1 MKRRTALL
9 GGAVAAAAVAGGIA
23 GRAVLRRRG
32 TPAADAYDELP
43 PEDLGPVRAADGTE
57 LCLRAAGDRASP
69 VLLFVH
75 GFSLDMTVWH
85 PQWTVLRDRFR
96 CVLLDLRA
104 HGRSGPAADLSLGA
118 MAGDVASALEAAAPG
133 RRAVVV
139 GHSMGAMA
147 SLALAAAR
155 PELFGPRIAGLVL
168 VGAAAGDLVR
178 GAVGGLAEILRPGRS
193 LAEALRRVDGLR
205 RHLVASRADVGALL
219 ARLTQFGPHAP
230 RAAVE
235 HVVALAARAPSTVWT
250 NGLASLVG
258 ADLRNALA
266 HVRVPV
272 LVVVG
277 DHDRVTPRAAAEAL
291 VRALP
296 RAELAVL
303 EGAGHV
309 PMLERPEA
317 LNALIEGFASRVLGG
332 EGSG

>member
-1 MKRRTALL
+1 MRRRTALL
-9 GGAVAAAAVAGGIA
+9 GGAVAAAAVAGGLA

-32 TPAADAYDELP
+32 GPPAAGYDDLP
-43 PEDLGPVRAADGTE
+43 PDDLGPVRAPDGTE
-57 LCLRAAGDRASP
+57 LCVRAAGDPRAP
-69 VLLFVH
+69 LLLFVH

-85 PQWTVLRDRFR
+85 PQWTALRERFR

-104 HGRSGPAADLSLGA
+104 HGRSGRAADLSLGA
-118 MAGDVASALEAAAPG
+118 MAGDVASALEAAGQG

-147 SLALAAAR
+147 SLELAASR

-178 GAVGGLAEILRPGRS
+178 GAVGGLAGMLRPGPS
-193 LAEALRRVDGLR
+193 LTEALRRVDGLR
-205 RHLVASRADVGALL
+205 RHVVASRADVGALL

-230 RAAVE
+230 REAVE
-235 HVVALAARAPSTVWT
+235 HVVALAARAPSAVWT

-258 ADLRNALA
+258 ADLRGALA
-266 HVRVPV
+266 HVRVPT
-272 LVVVG
+272 LVAVG
-277 DHDRVTPRAAAEAL
+277 DHDRVTPPAAAEAL
-291 VRALP
+291 ARALP
-296 RAELAVL
+296 DAELAVL
-303 EGAGHV
+303 EGCGHV

-317 LNALIEGFASRVLGG
+317 LNALIEGFARRALGA